1 MRFEENEGNERTNMG
16 EVIRNKRSR
25 MKKVNRIVW
34 YNNLC
39 A

>member
-1 MRFEENEGNERTNMG
+1 MRFEENEGNERTNME

-25 MKKVNRIVW
+25 IKKVNRIVW